1 MRKPDTTRADEGQ
14 VTVID
19 PDPRG
24 RIRHSTGAIYSYA
37 PRTLPIHAVIHDSV
51 FERMKNVLPV
61 YAPQSLFN
69 LNEGLVQKRTAIDEE
84 VGRLVDTRSLSKE
97 ECEKI
102 RNWSNEKLSLTKWS
116 EYLDLELDD
125 KSLMKDHLK
134 PAGEL
139 SND

>member
-1 MRKPDTTRADEGQ
+1 M
-14 VTVID
+14 
-19 PDPRG
+19 
-24 RIRHSTGAIYSYA
+24 
-37 PRTLPIHAVIHDSV
+37 
-51 FERMKNVLPV
+51 
-61 YAPQSLFN
+61 
-69 LNEGLVQKRTAIDEE
+69 QKRTAIDEE